1 MKVVNGFTK
10 YLVSVLGIILL
21 SCVPVLF
28 KHGYRFDFLYYL
40 QTVWGVLRNIG
51 SPSEWV
57 FQHRVGTQYVE
68 KPLFSYIFDN
78 YLYSMTILFSALLI
92 AIIFGMALALFCM
105 GIPQKWKRGIHT
117 SLNSLEAMPDILFLF
132 LLQMLV
138 VWYFNTFDV
147 LLFPFVYLGEE
158 KLYLSPILSL
168 CILPMVLFFR
178 LFLLL
183 LEEEWTKD
191 YVQLARSKGFSKTY
205 ILLKHCF
212 RNIKTSFVIQS
223 KPIVWF
229 TLSSLLVIE
238 YLHNIY
244 GIVRL
249 IFFDTRPFILAVA
262 LILIFTPFFLIY
274 TFLEGLIKT
283 EPVSQQVRPPK
294 MLTAA
299 NAFSR
304 RGGKQIFNMELIFD
318 SIKRMVSAFKDVSRK
333 PTFLLGCGYMIGIT
347 VLSISYTVSA
357 EVPVEPY
364 GIYQDEAGEYQTPPH
379 RPDDGILWLGSNL
392 NGYPIWTMLLT
403 GAKYTVGVVLC
414 ISFVRI
420 LSGYLFAFPYV
431 FWFGERTKKIIN
443 YLADGMQFLPLSLV
457 TYLLLIDRI
466 RFHGNERMTA
476 ENLMV
481 PNFILEV
488 VILVVFS
495 IPVVLHT
502 IGEESDELVK
512 KEFIQASILLGASK
526 SKVFFKHMTLHLI
539 PRLIHLS
546 AQQMIQVLQVLM
558 HLGVLGIFLGGTII
572 GNREGASQSL
582 LYEWTSM
589 FETMRIGIMTER
601 YWLIL
606 PVLVA
611 YVLLIF
617 SIQTIRNRLI
627 EHQQRAIGLHEGKKG
642 IKRMGKGGVGNEQRK
657 LSIDENSFEFAHN
670 KTGFE

>member
-1 MKVVNGFTK
+1 MKVVNGLTK
-10 YLVSVLGIILL
+10 YLVSVIGIILL

-28 KHGYRFDFLYYL
+28 KHGDRFDFLYYL
-40 QTVWGVLRNIG
+40 QTVWGVIRKIG

-57 FQHRVGTQYVE
+57 FQHRVGTQYLE

-92 AIIFGMALALFCM
+92 AIIFGMVIALFSM
-105 GIPQKWKRGIHT
+105 GLPQKWKRGIHS

-138 VWYFNTFDV
+138 VWYFKAFDV
-147 LLFPFVYLGEE
+147 LLFSFVYLGEE
-158 KLYLSPILSL
+158 KIYLSPILSL

-183 LEEEWTKD
+183 LEEEWAKD

-205 ILLKHCF
+205 ILLKHCL

-244 GIVRL
+244 GIVQL

-262 LILIFTPFFLIY
+262 LILIFNPFFLIY
-274 TFLEGLIKT
+274 TFLEGIIKV
-283 EPVSQQVRPPK
+283 EPVSQVRPPK
-294 MLTAA
+294 MLIAA
-299 NAFSR
+299 NTFSR
-304 RGGKQIFNMELIFD
+304 RDGKQTFKMELLFN
-318 SIKRMVSAFKDVSRK
+318 SIKRMVSAFTDISRK
-333 PTFLLGCGYMIGIT
+333 PTFLLGFGYIIGIT

-364 GIYQDEAGEYQTPPH
+364 GIYQDDTGEYQTPPH

-392 NGYPIWTMLLT
+392 DGYPIWTMLVT
-403 GAKYTVGVVLC
+403 GAKYTVGVVLF

-443 YLADGMQFLPLSLV
+443 HLADGMQFLPLSLV

-466 RFHGNERMTA
+466 RFHGNERMAA
-476 ENLMV
+476 ENLML

-488 VILVVFS
+488 VILIVFS
-495 IPVVLHT
+495 IPVILHT
-502 IGEESDELVK
+502 IGKESDEMVK

-526 SKVFFKHMTLHLI
+526 SKIFFKHITLHLI
-539 PRLIHLS
+539 PRLIHLF

-627 EHQQRAIGLHEGKKG
+627 EHQQRAIGLHENKKG
-642 IKRMGKGGVGNEQRK
+642 RKPLWRVGVGKEHK
-657 LSIDENSFEFAHN
+657 KVSIDKNSFEFVHN
-670 KTGFE
+670 KTKSE